1 MAFIQNF
8 TTTNVDTVE
17 EFIGFQLPFT
27 LTTQNLSTNTLEST
41 RANITSLLRTEKGER
56 IFQPNL
62 GINLRRH
69 LFQQIGAETF
79 VQIEEDVIE
88 QIATWLPF
96 LQVLDV
102 TTSEDIEN
110 NLIRIGVKYSFK
122 SSPQLQDSVQ
132 VQMNTGASY

>member
-27 LTTQNLSTNTLEST
+27 LATQNLSTNTLEST

-69 LFQQIGAETF
+69 LF

>member
-1 MAFIQNF
+1 MLIPLKNLLDFNYHLLL
-8 TTTNVDTVE
+8 
-17 EFIGFQLPFT
+17 QLKIYP
-27 LTTQNLSTNTLEST
+27 L
-41 RANITSLLRTEKGER
+41 I
-56 IFQPNL
+56 PNL